1 MAAIVVENAQDTYLD
16 YDLHLDQQTW
26 DEEQWDDYYDQLAID
41 EAEREYA
48 WENAT
53 DEQKHEAAFYEGL
66 HNRTCDDA
74 FAINQQLPPGYA
86 VTWYVASVWPR
97 FVLWHGDTPIAL
109 YKNEHKEN
117 LVPYAV
123 GHLAFGNV
131 ACA

>member
-1 MAAIVVENAQDTYLD
+1 MVVQNPQDTYLN
-16 YDLHLDQQTW
+16 YDLYVDQQTW
-26 DEEQWDDYYDQLAID
+26 DEDDWARYDEQCFHDQI
-41 EAEREYA
+41 EREIA

-53 DEQKHEAAFYEGL
+53 DEQKHEAAYYEGL
-66 HNRTCDDA
+66 HDSTCDET

-131 ACA
+131 AAA